1 MAVLQLRRQATAS
14 PPPPTS
20 AARQILAERV
30 AADRAATQRQ
40 TDLGAILARARTEM
54 QAAQDAVAAA
64 EGVVARAEA
73 DAAAYATARL
83 LGTAGAPP
91 LSPSRARVSTC
102 RLRKDPGAAT
112 AAASNAIE
120 ADLQRLGADARNRIY
135 WISEACAAVMAEECP
150 AAVAALLGG
159 IDALSRA
166 LVEEGR
172 ALSWLVTSHVMREI
186 GPNAFPGALEMT
198 CRSTSPAT
206 MWSLWHSTDASPT
219 EAKWEGALASLK
231 ADPSARVPLGARSAA
246 YRQ

>member
-54 QAAQDAVAAA
+54 RAAQDAVAAA
-64 EGVVARAEA
+64 EGVVARAAA

-91 LSPSRARVSTC
+91 LTPTEARAALQVA
-102 RLRKDPGAAT
+102 KDTEAAT
-112 AAASNAIE
+112 TAAYNAIE
-120 ADLQRLGADARNRIY
+120 AELDRLVADARNRPY

-150 AAVAALLGG
+150 AAVQALLGE
-159 IDALSRA
+159 INALSRA
-166 LVEEGR
+166 LVDKGR
-172 ALSWLVTSHVMREI
+172 ALSWLVTSHVIREI

-231 ADPSARVPLGARSAA
+231 ADPSAPVPVGAR
-246 YRQ
+246 